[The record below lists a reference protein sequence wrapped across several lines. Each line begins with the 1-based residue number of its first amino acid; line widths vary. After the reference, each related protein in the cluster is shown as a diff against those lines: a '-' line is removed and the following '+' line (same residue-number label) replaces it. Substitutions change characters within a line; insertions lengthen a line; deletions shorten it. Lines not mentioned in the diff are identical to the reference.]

1 MLGGVLN
8 GRGLE
13 EDVVQGRRRNC
24 SMFKCYGN
32 EPVERKKGVAGD
44 RGELLIMGFD
54 AGVEELSLVIRMSCL
69 FIVTAGE
76 SWVEVVGALLAVSIF
91 SMNWMTFLQLKV
103 SMS

>member
-8 GRGLE
+8 GRGME

-24 SMFKCYGN
+24 SMFKCYGI
-32 EPVERKKGVAGD
+32 EPVERKKGGAGD